1 MKRKIFLGLA
11 LGLVVL
17 SVSAAAGPAEFSKGS
32 FYLTPQVGINTWTI
46 PFGVNAEYAITP
58 NIGLG
63 ATVMLWLWGEPG
75 WSESVIAPAFE
86 AAYHFTKL
94 NARKL
99 DLYAGAG
106 LGFAAYSWKWKAGG
120 GGAGGTGSWAYSC
133 SRSSPSDII
142 FLGRSPGISSSA
154 GSWAPGARSV
164 ERSGSRS
171 TSRNNARS
179 KYFGSASLC
188 LGPPGLRLPKAARS
202 RPGQPFKLCGVFP
215 IGWFYTR
222 KERSREKKSS
232 PHVPRFN
239 RDMSLRHGSAGKP
252 GSDSEITDSK

>member
-120 GGAGGTGSWAYSC
+120 GGAGGTGS
-133 SRSSPSDII
+133 
-142 FLGRSPGISSSA
+142 
-154 GSWAPGARSV
+154 
-164 ERSGSRS
+164 SGL
-171 TSRNNARS
+171 
-179 KYFGSASLC
+179 FV
-188 LGPPGLRLPKAARS
+188 
-202 RPGQPFKLCGVFP
+202 QPFVAVRYYFSRTVAGNLKLGGLLGTWGSFGGTIGV
-215 IGWFYTR
+215 T
-222 KERSREKKSS
+222 
-232 PHVPRFN
+232 FN
-239 RDMSLRHGSAGKP
+239 L
-252 GSDSEITDSK
+252 SK